1 MKRSP
6 ARAMA
11 EVLNDSIVHPYI
23 TLEIDCGNTPKK
35 AVLTSNLVMVLRKAD
50 ELGSLHGATKHF
62 HMGYSHTLYAIAEIE
77 DALGCT
83 ILDRVCSKGSTLTD
97 EVCQLLDL
105 FERVQEKTQKYAAG
119 LVQKREGK

>member
-35 AVLTSNLVMVLRKAD
+35 AVLTANIVMVLRKAD
-50 ELGSLHGATKHF
+50 ALGSLHAATKHF
-62 HMGYSHTLYAIAEIE
+62 HMGYSHTLYAIAELE
-77 DALGCT
+77 EALGYT
-83 ILDRVCSKGSTLTD
+83 ILDRVCSKGSSLTD
-97 EVCQLLDL
+97 EGRRLLDL
-105 FERVQEKTQKYAAG
+105 FEITQMQTQKYAVN
-119 LVQKREGK
+119 LVRKEGKK

>member
-1 MKRSP
+1 MP
-6 ARAMA
+6 
-11 EVLNDSIVHPYI
+11 DIIHPYV
-23 TLEIDCGNTPKK
+23 TVEIDCGSAPKK
-35 AVLTSNLVMVLRKAD
+35 VALTSNIVMVLRKAD

-97 EVCQLLDL
+97 EGRQLLNL
-105 FERVQEKTQKYAAG
+105 FETIQTKTQKYATG
-119 LVQKREGK
+119 LVRKREDK

>member
-35 AVLTSNLVMVLRKAD
+35 AVLTANIVMVLRKAD
-50 ELGSLHGATKHF
+50 ALGSLHAATKHF
-62 HMGYSHTLYAIAEIE
+62 HMGYSHTLYAIAELE
-77 DALGCT
+77 EALSATPSSIACA
-83 ILDRVCSKGSTLTD
+83 LKVR
-97 EVCQLLDL
+97 
-105 FERVQEKTQKYAAG
+105 A
-119 LVQKREGK
+119 